1 MFKIIHQSVYSTV
14 HLYLYPPSQ
23 GLDLT
28 TPGDSSVHLENLESR
43 PSGSSRGLTSRDL
56 LQKNG
61 EKLTCLNGQ
70 AYGGQADGKGC
81 YINLWYVNGYIII

>member
-14 HLYLYPPSQ
+14 HLYLYHASQ

-43 PSGSSRGLTSRDL
+43 PFGSSRGLTSRDL

-61 EKLTCLNGQ
+61 EKIKLFKWSSIWGS
-70 AYGGQADGKGC
+70 GG
-81 YINLWYVNGYIII
+81 W